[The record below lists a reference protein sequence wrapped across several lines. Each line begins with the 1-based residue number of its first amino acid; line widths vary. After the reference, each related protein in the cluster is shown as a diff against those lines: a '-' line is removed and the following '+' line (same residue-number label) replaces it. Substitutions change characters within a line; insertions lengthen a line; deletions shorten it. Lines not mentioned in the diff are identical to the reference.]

1 MDLKFF
7 QSLIYGLVAGLSD
20 ILPVSAQAHK
30 LILLKIFGS
39 DSEPPVLRL
48 MIHLAIL
55 GALYYGCRNQIM
67 RLIRQQRLASIPKRR
82 RKRPVDMRSIM
93 DIRLLK
99 TMLLPVV
106 LGLLLYFKTVQLGDS
121 LMWLAVFLF
130 VNGLILFVPRVLPSG
145 NKDSRSM
152 SRLDAFMMGLGGT
165 AAALPGISSIGASTS
180 VAMIR
185 GTERTYALNMALLM
199 HMAITAGM
207 IIYDFVALFMAD
219 AGVISFGILMGYLFA
234 AVFAFCGAVLGMR
247 LMRTIA
253 RHRGFDVF
261 SYYCW
266 GLALFAFI
274 LYLSV

>member
-1 MDLKFF
+1 MNFKFF
-7 QSLIYGLVAGLSD
+7 QSLIYGLIAGLSD

-30 LILLKIFGS
+30 MILLKIFGA

-55 GALYYGCRNQIM
+55 GALYYGSRNQIM
-67 RLIRQQRLASIPKRR
+67 RLIRQQHLARIPKRR

-99 TMLLPVV
+99 TMLIPVI
-106 LGLLLYFKTVQLGDS
+106 LGLVLYFRTVRSGDS
-121 LMWLAVFLF
+121 LMLLAVFLF
-130 VNGLILFVPRVLPSG
+130 VNGLILFVPRILPSG

-152 SRLDAFMMGLGGT
+152 SRLDALMMGLGGT
-165 AAALPGISSIGASTS
+165 AAALPGISAIGTATS

-185 GTERTYALNMALLM
+185 GTERTYALNMAFLM

-207 IIYDFVALFMAD
+207 IIYDFAALFTVG
-219 AGVISFGILMGYLFA
+219 AGIVTFGILMGYLFA
-234 AVFAFCGAVLGMR
+234 AICAFGGVLVGMH

-253 RHRGFDVF
+253 QHRGFDLF

-266 GLALFAFI
+266 GVALFAFI